1 MFHSQHL
8 LPYLYGITFAQPQIF
23 IKECVI
29 SNVFISVV
37 IAVRN
42 EKHHIAKCIESLFNQ
57 DYDEYEVIVVDG
69 MSDDGTYGLLQ
80 EMKKKYDFKLLRNE
94 KKNAAAGRNIGIDAA
109 IGEAIAF
116 IDGDAIAAHNWLS
129 SIRKAFEKSN
139 AIGVGGPDLLPEDS
153 EYKARAIGLVMT
165 SPLARGGRFNPSTQH
180 AMMEKERYVE
190 HIPTCNLCL
199 KKEIFDEVGKFDE
212 NFVKGQDLELNYR
225 IVKAGYKLFYSP
237 SIQVIHYR
245 KQHIRHF
252 ARQIY
257 KWAKAKAAIIK
268 KHGMQGI
275 TSHIYLWPLYAILGF
290 MALFLPSL
298 LFNTMQSFLSLLFLG
313 GVVYFTTIIFES
325 ARLTLKFGDRKLF
338 LYSLLLLPIVHIA
351 YACGVM
357 VALIKRKIW

>member
-1 MFHSQHL
+1 MR
-8 LPYLYGITFAQPQIF
+8 IF

-29 SNVFISVV
+29 SSVFISVV

-42 EKHHIAKCIESLFNQ
+42 EKQHIAKCIESLFNQ

-69 MSDDGTYGLLQ
+69 MSDDGTYEVLQ
-80 EMKKKYDFKLLRNE
+80 ELQKKYDFKLLRNE
-94 KKNAAAGRNIGIDAA
+94 KKNAAAGRNIGIDEAK
-109 IGEAIAF
+109 GDAIAF
-116 IDGDAIAAHNWLS
+116 IDGDAIAAKNWLS
-129 SIRKAFEKSN
+129 SIKKAFEKSN

-237 SIQVIHYR
+237 SIQVTHYR

-275 TSHIYLWPLYAILGF
+275 TSHIYLWPAYALIAFLLLFSFCLLFNLMQLFSLLLFLGLLFYSFIILFESARISNKYGDKKLFLYAILLFPLIHISYAYGI
-290 MALFLPSL
+290 MIAL
-298 LFNTMQSFLSLLFLG
+298 M
-313 GVVYFTTIIFES
+313 
-325 ARLTLKFGDRKLF
+325 RK
-338 LYSLLLLPIVHIA
+338 
-351 YACGVM
+351 
-357 VALIKRKIW
+357 KIW

>member
-1 MFHSQHL
+1 MR
-8 LPYLYGITFAQPQIF
+8 IF

-29 SNVFISVV
+29 SSVFISVV

-42 EKHHIAKCIESLFNQ
+42 EKQHIAKCIESLFNQ

-69 MSDDGTYGLLQ
+69 MSDDGTYEVLQ
-80 EMKKKYDFKLLRNE
+80 ELQKKYDFKLLRNE
-94 KKNAAAGRNIGIDAA
+94 KKNAAAGRNIGIDEAK
-109 IGEAIAF
+109 GDAIAF
-116 IDGDAIAAHNWLS
+116 IDGDAIAAKNWLS
-129 SIRKAFEKSN
+129 SIKKAFEKSN

-237 SIQVIHYR
+237 SIQVTHYR

-275 TSHIYLWPLYAILGF
+275 ISHIYLWPAYAILVF
-290 MALFLPSL
+290 LFSFILFLVLNIMDIFVALFFVALISY
-298 LFNTMQSFLSLLFLG
+298 
-313 GVVYFTTIIFES
+313 VTTILLES
-325 ARLTLKFGDRKLF
+325 GRLSRRYRDRKLF
-338 LYSLLLLPIVHIA
+338 LYALVLLLVVHLS
-351 YACGVM
+351 YTYGV
-357 VALIKRKIW
+357 VIALIRRKIW